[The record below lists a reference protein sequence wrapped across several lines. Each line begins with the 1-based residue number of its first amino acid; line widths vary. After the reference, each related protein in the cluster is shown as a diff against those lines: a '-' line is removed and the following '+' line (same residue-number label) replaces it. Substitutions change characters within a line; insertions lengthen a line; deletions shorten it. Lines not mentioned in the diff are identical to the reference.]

1 MTTILIRPE
10 DLTRNTIIGGNVDV
24 DRYLASI
31 KACQMT
37 LIKPLLGSDLYNKI
51 CLDFENSNL
60 TGVYLELYDDYVK
73 ELTIHGA
80 AEIYIANGA
89 YIVSNSG
96 ITKTKTDSSETISK
110 EEVDYLVQASRK
122 LYELYKE
129 EFFKW
134 IKDQDIPEYIKPYTT
149 GYNKTIGGWYLRKN
163 KDC

>member
-1 MTTILIRPE
+1 MITILIRPE

-37 LIKPLLGSDLYNKI
+37 LIKPLLGAALYDKI
-51 CLDFENSNL
+51 SLDFENSTL
-60 TGVYLELYDDYVK
+60 TGLYLELYEDYVK

-89 YIVSNSG
+89 YMVSNNG
-96 ITKTKTDSSETISK
+96 ITKTKTDTSETVSK

-122 LYELYKE
+122 LYKLYE
-129 EFFKW
+129 EQFLDW
-134 IKDQDIPEYIKPYTT
+134 IKVNTIVE
-149 GYNKTIGGWYLRKN
+149 YNKPCGVKHKNYGGWFIRKGN
-163 KDC
+163 NC